1 MRRGVWE
8 PVAALTGMLVLGGVG
23 AWWWLTVLEPPR
35 APVPGHRGAPFEP
48 ISAAMPQIR
57 EFKEFNVNN
66 DNPFVSW
73 REREVEKR
81 RLQAPANV
89 TVIKPP
95 RPPPKI
101 EVTQPPVL
109 NLPKVKRGGGDAPKV
124 GGFSRKSDGV
134 IAVLVSLPGEATSRL
149 MNPGE
154 QAGRWT
160 FVTVEDGNVALFK
173 DETGREY
180 RLVIGGAR

>member
-8 PVAALTGMLVLGGVG
+8 PVAALTGALVLGGVG

-48 ISAAMPQIR
+48 ISAVMPQIR

-73 REREVEKR
+73 RERLAEKER
-81 RLQAPANV
+81 IEQPTRV
-89 TVIKPP
+89 VVKPP

-109 NLPKVKRGGGDAPKV
+109 NLPKVKQGGGDAPKV
-124 GGFSRKSDGV
+124 GGFSRKPDGV
-134 IAVLVSLPGEATSRL
+134 FMVQVSLPGEGRSRL
-149 MNPGE
+149 MSPGE
-154 QAGRWT
+154 KAGRWT
-160 FVTVEDGNVALFK
+160 FITVEDGNIALFK
-173 DETGREY
+173 DETGREF

>member
-1 MRRGVWE
+1 MRHGFWE
-8 PVAALTGMLVLGGVG
+8 PIAAVTGVLVLGGVG
-23 AWWWLTVLEPPR
+23 VWWWLTVLEPPR

-57 EFKEFNVNN
+57 DFKDFNINN

-73 REREVEKR
+73 RERLAEKER
-81 RLQAPANV
+81 IEQPTKVAV
-89 TVIKPP
+89 KPV
-95 RPPPKI
+95 RPPPIIK
-101 EVTQPPVL
+101 VTQPPIL
-109 NLPKVKRGGGDAPKV
+109 NLPKIQQGGGDAPKV

-134 IAVLVSLPGEATSRL
+134 IAVLVSLPGEARSRL

-160 FVTVEDGNVALFK
+160 FITVEDGNVALFK